1 MKALPNILALNTGLD
16 NDRHLEYLRLITGH
30 TSTTPTNGISDNMGA
45 GASPTS
51 CLQTKPG
58 NGILKTCRY
67 GTHCSRIDCHFL
79 HPER

>member
-1 MKALPNILALNTGLD
+1 MPNILALNTGLD

-30 TSTTPTNGISDNMGA
+30 TSTTPTNGISEMGA

-51 CLQTKPG
+51 GLTRPS
-58 NGILKTCRY
+58 NGILKQCRY
-67 GTHCSRIDCHFL
+67 GTHCSRIDCHFA